1 MSLRTLT
8 VDDRREREREV
19 DRLVSEGYR
28 VTDPGDHATDLR
40 EKNRGSWLWHAVF
53 LLFTLGIGNLIY
65 AVKNYAVADRVRV
78 LVER

>member
-28 VTDPGDHATDLR
+28 VTDSGDHATDLR

-53 LLFTLGIGNLIY
+53 LFFTLGIGNVAY
-65 AVKNYAVADRVRV
+65 ALKNYVQADRVRV
-78 LVER
+78 LVGQ

>member
-1 MSLRTLT
+1 MTLRTLT
-8 VDDRREREREV
+8 VDDSREREREV
-19 DRLVSEGYR
+19 DRLVAEGYR
-28 VTDPGDHATDLR
+28 VTDTADHATDLR

-78 LVER
+78 IVEQ

>member
-19 DRLVSEGYR
+19 DRLVAEGYR
-28 VTDPGDHATDLR
+28 VTDTADHETDLR

-78 LVER
+78 IVEQ

>member
-19 DRLVSEGYR
+19 DRLVAEGYR
-28 VTDPGDHATDLR
+28 VTDTVDHATDLR

-53 LLFTLGIGNLIY
+53 LFFTLGIGNVIY

-78 LVER
+78 LVEQ

>member
-1 MSLRTLT
+1 MTLRTLT
-8 VDDRREREREV
+8 VEDRREREREV
-19 DRLVSEGYR
+19 DRLVAEGYR
-28 VTDPGDHATDLR
+28 VTDTADHATDLR

-78 LVER
+78 IVEQ